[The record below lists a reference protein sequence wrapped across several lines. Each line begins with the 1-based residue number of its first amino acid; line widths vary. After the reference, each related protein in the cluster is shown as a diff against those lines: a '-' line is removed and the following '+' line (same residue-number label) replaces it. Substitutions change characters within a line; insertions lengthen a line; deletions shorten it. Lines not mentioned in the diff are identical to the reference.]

1 MGRVALMARKRASRP
16 ARPLRAASVAILVG
30 LALSACGGSSPAPT
44 SATSQATSSSA
55 IPAALIRE
63 RRPIGRGARFTPP
76 ARGPVIGACRGSLGR
91 PRGVHVEVF
100 AADRVVLIPA
110 GIGTRPPRARFE
122 GRISH
127 ARCYGALVTLDPTGV
142 VLVRSGAALTLAD
155 LFRSWGQP
163 LSSRRLATF
172 AAPAG
177 ERVSV
182 FVGGRRWRG
191 APGSVPLRPHAEIVL
206 EVGPH
211 VPPHASYT
219 FPPGT

>member
-1 MGRVALMARKRASRP
+1 MGPRRRSVALARVWTR
-16 ARPLRAASVAILVG
+16 RAARLLAAPVLAIVLG
-30 LALSACGGSSPAPT
+30 LAVSACGGSSHGP
-44 SATSQATSSSA
+44 SASSSRSA
-55 IPAALIRE
+55 IPTALVRE
-63 RRPIGRGARFTPP
+63 ARPIGRGARFSPP
-76 ARGPVIGACRGSLGR
+76 ARGPVIGTCRGVLGH
-91 PRGVHVEVF
+91 PHGVHVEVF
-100 AADRVVLIPA
+100 AADRVLLIPA

-127 ARCYGALVTLDPTGV
+127 ARCYGALVTLEPTGV
-142 VLVRSGAALTLAD
+142 VLVRGGQTLTLAD

-163 LSSRRLATF
+163 LSRRRLATF

-177 ERVSV
+177 GQVSV
-182 FVGGRRWRG
+182 YVGGRRWRG